1 MDERNDEHREEQPAE
16 RQPDD
21 HRQLG
26 RRLSNSPGR
35 LWAGL
40 FMLLVGGIL
49 LLDQMGF
56 PLPDWLFSWHILLIA
71 IGLFLGLRHN
81 FRGGAWLILILVGGC
96 FLVQDFYPKVDL
108 RRFIAPCILIL
119 IGCVIMFRPKRSWR
133 HQYKD
138 EWRDQWQQQWHQK
151 WEQDWERQRRHWHHW
166 RYHPNRWHPGGPGPG
181 QPNPGNPAGGAGI
194 PGSVPGPDGP
204 TNFGGSPG
212 PGANPTGPTGPD
224 ATPGNT
230 WQGNPWWQNPN
241 APGQSQNPAQGA
253 TASQPDPHQSGGP
266 TGGQPDPGTSGGLAN
281 GGLANGGPA
290 TGPGL
295 GSGGVYTSEDYID
308 TTSIFGGVHKKV
320 VSKNFRG
327 GDIVTFLGGSEI
339 DLSQAEIY
347 GTARLDVTQVMGGT
361 KIIVPAHWEVRS
373 EVTALFAGFEDK
385 RQQPA
390 TINPNK
396 VLIIDGTSIFGGI
409 ELKNF

>member
-1 MDERNDEHREEQPAE
+1 MDEIDERFSEQQQDE
-16 RQPDD
+16 QK
-21 HRQLG
+21 L
-26 RRLSNSPGR
+26 RRKLSSGPGR

-40 FMLLVGGIL
+40 FLLLVGGVL

-96 FLVQDFYPKVDL
+96 FLIQDFYPKTEL
-108 RRFIAPCILIL
+108 RRFVAPCVLIF
-119 IGCVIMFRPKRSWR
+119 IGFIIIFRPKNRWR
-133 HQYKD
+133 HNHNPWKD
-138 EWRDQWQQQWHQK
+138 EWKEHMKSHMRDKWQHQK
-151 WEQDWERQRRHWHHW
+151 WAERHH
-166 RYHPNRWHPGGPGPG
+166 RWTPPGSFGGPGGGPNSFSSPG
-181 QPNPGNPAGGAGI
+181 YGPGTPPSQPGPTEQAMPAGPTANTEPINQPNANPETAQTPPPNGNQTNSKSDSAGG
-194 PGSVPGPDGP
+194 VF
-204 TNFGGSPG
+204 TTQGGYS
-212 PGANPTGPTGPD
+212 
-224 ATPGNT
+224 
-230 WQGNPWWQNPN
+230 
-241 APGQSQNPAQGA
+241 
-253 TASQPDPHQSGGP
+253 
-266 TGGQPDPGTSGGLAN
+266 
-281 GGLANGGPA
+281 
-290 TGPGL
+290 
-295 GSGGVYTSEDYID
+295 SEDYID

-320 VSKNFRG
+320 VSKNFKG

-339 DLSQAEIY
+339 DLSQADII

-390 TINPNK
+390 MINPEK

-409 ELKNF
+409 ELKNY